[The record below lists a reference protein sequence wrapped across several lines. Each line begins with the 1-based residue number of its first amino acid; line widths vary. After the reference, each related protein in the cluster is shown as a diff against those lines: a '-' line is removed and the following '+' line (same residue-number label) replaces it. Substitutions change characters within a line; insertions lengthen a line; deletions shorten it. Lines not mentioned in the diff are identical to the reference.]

1 MFSIWDQEKIR
12 DKYCIYVLEECDI
25 LVLVVVLVGMQTST
39 KSVSQMTERELRTEV
54 AAVSLRIMELTSRLP
69 AMNPVCYL

>member
-25 LVLVVVLVGMQTST
+25 LVLLVVLVGMQTST

-69 AMNPVCYL
+69 EMNPVCYL

>member
-25 LVLVVVLVGMQTST
+25 LVLLVVLVGMQTST

-54 AAVSLRIMELTSRLP
+54 AAVSLRIMELTHRLP
-69 AMNPVCYL
+69 EMNPVCYL